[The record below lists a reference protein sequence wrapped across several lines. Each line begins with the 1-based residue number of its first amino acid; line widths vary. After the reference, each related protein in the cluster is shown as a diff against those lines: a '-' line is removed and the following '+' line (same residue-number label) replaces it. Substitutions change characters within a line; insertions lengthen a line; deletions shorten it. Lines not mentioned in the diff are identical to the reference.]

1 MTWLIV
7 VLSICGYASL
17 ALAACRLYL
26 VRMFAEYRKLDS
38 DDYAF
43 GGTIGA
49 FWPLSLIAFG
59 IYLLGQYALKPAVT
73 PAAAKAQE
81 KAKEAERERRNE
93 LARAGELGLPYPISR
108 YDYED

>member
-7 VLSICGYASL
+7 VLSICGYTAL
-17 ALAACRLYL
+17 ALTACRVCLAT
-26 VRMFAEYRKLDS
+26 MFEEYHRLDS
-38 DDYAF
+38 DDYAL
-43 GGTIGA
+43 GGVVGG
-49 FWPLSLIAFG
+49 FWPIALITFS
-59 IYLLGQYALKPAVT
+59 IYLFGRYVLKPAVT
-73 PAAAKAQE
+73 PAKARAAE